1 MPHFDVNERP
11 IRHRDV
17 PRIFQI
23 WKIRAITFGARIRRE
38 DFNENGTFSF
48 LFEYS
53 HVTKPREM
61 SPVG

>member
-38 DFNENGTFSF
+38 DLNEMELFY
-48 LFEYS
+48 FEYS